1 MMAATEELV
10 LTIDAGGSGVKA
22 TVFSAAHARLLACV
36 RREYRASFPE
46 PGRVEFDP
54 VEWWAVV
61 VQACRDAVEA
71 AGAPPSDYAGLT
83 CTGMRAPFVLVDG
96 AGEHVAPGVLVPDR
110 RGAAYLEV
118 IERTIGRELL
128 YERTGHWL
136 SSRFGLA
143 KLLWFARAAPR
154 VLARAHHV
162 LQFHD
167 WLVLRFSGAV
177 VSEPSSASM
186 SQLLDIRR
194 RAWASE
200 MLAALGL
207 SDALLPPLL
216 DAGTEAGGLLP
227 QVAEEVGLLAG
238 TPVHVGG
245 GDTHVSALGASAAS
259 DGTIAVVAGSTTAI
273 QLTAEEVP
281 SRADE
286 APLVSAHL
294 RPGSFAWE
302 TNAGETGVIYRW
314 LAELAC
320 GARADRRAH
329 DGVAELER
337 LALAAPLGARE
348 LLVTAARPRWGEA
361 AWSRLAPVTLFGV
374 RPEHS
379 LGDLARA
386 AIECAAYATATA
398 VGVLVAL
405 RAPAPVLVRATGGA
419 SRSALWAQ
427 VLADVLGREV
437 EVADVAEPSAIGGA
451 QLVCP
456 GAGHDWGALA
466 PMRSFE
472 PEPER
477 HARYAAHAARYRDVF
492 ARLDATFGE
501 AA

>member
-1 MMAATEELV
+1 MMPAADDLV

-22 TVFSAAHARLLACV
+22 TVVSAASARLLSCV

-54 VEWWAVV
+54 AVWWTVV
-61 VQACRDAVEA
+61 VQACRDAVEQ
-71 AGAPPSDYAGLT
+71 AGAQPRAYAGLT
-83 CTGMRAPFVLVDG
+83 CTGMRAPFVLVDS
-96 AGEHVAPGVLVPDR
+96 AGEPVAPGVLVPDR
-110 RGAAYLEV
+110 RGAPCLEE
-118 IERTIGRELL
+118 IERTIGREPL
-128 YERTGHWL
+128 YERTGHWM

-154 VLARAHHV
+154 VLARARHV

-167 WLVLRFSGAV
+167 WLILCFSGAV

-186 SQLLDIRR
+186 SQLLDIRN
-194 RAWASE
+194 RAWASD

-207 SDALLPPLL
+207 SDSILPPLL
-216 DAGTEAGGLLP
+216 DAGTQAGGLLAR
-227 QVAEEVGLLAG
+227 VAEEIGLRAG

-245 GDTHVSALGASAAS
+245 GDTHVSALGASAAT

-273 QLTAEEVP
+273 QLTAEDVL

-314 LAELAC
+314 LAELASADDPEGRRSL
-320 GARADRRAH
+320 GAAA
-329 DGVAELER
+329 LER
-337 LALAAPLGARE
+337 MAREAPLGARD

-361 AWSRLAPVTLFGV
+361 AWSRLAPVALFGV

-386 AIECAAYATATA
+386 AIECAAYATAA
-398 VGVLVAL
+398 AIGVLVAL
-405 RAPAPVLVRATGGA
+405 RDPAPVLVRATGGA
-419 SRSALWAQ
+419 SRSAVWAQ
-427 VLADVLGREV
+427 VLADVLGRQV

-466 PMRSFE
+466 PTHTFE
-472 PEPER
+472 PELER
-477 HARYAAHAARYRDVF
+477 HARYAAHAARYGDVF

>member
-1 MMAATEELV
+1 MMPAAADLV
-10 LTIDAGGSGVKA
+10 LTIDAGGSGVKV
-22 TVFSAAHARLLACV
+22 TVFSAANARLLACV
-36 RREYRASFPE
+36 RGEYRASFPE
-46 PGRVEFDP
+46 PGRAEFDP
-54 VEWWAVV
+54 AAWWMVIVE
-61 VQACRDAVEA
+61 ACRDAVEQ
-71 AGAPPSDYAGLT
+71 AGAPPRDYAGLT
-83 CTGMRAPFVLVDG
+83 CTGMRAPFVLVNG

-110 RGAAYLEV
+110 RGAPYLEV

-154 VLARAHHV
+154 VFARARHV
-162 LQFHD
+162 LQLHD
-167 WLVLRFSGAV
+167 WLVLRFSGAI

-186 SQLLDIRR
+186 SQLLDIKR
-194 RAWASE
+194 RAWASDLLGE
-200 MLAALGL
+200 LGL

-216 DAGTEAGGLLP
+216 DAGTPVGGLLP
-227 QVAEEVGLLAG
+227 HVAEELGLLAG
-238 TPVHVGG
+238 TPVHTGG
-245 GDTHVSALGASAAS
+245 GDTHISALGMCAVE
-259 DGTIAVVAGSTTAI
+259 DGAIAIVAGSTTAI
-273 QLTAEEVP
+273 QLSGDVVP
-281 SRADE
+281 PGGEE

-294 RPGSFAWE
+294 RPGRFALE

-314 LAELAC
+314 LAELAS
-320 GARADRRAH
+320 GDDADGRGSV
-329 DGVAELER
+329 GVAALER
-337 LALAAPLGARE
+337 LACAAPLGARE

-361 AWSRLAPVTLFGV
+361 AWSRLAPVTLFGL

-386 AIECAAYATATA
+386 AIECATYATAAA

-405 RAPAPVLVRATGGA
+405 RQPAPVRVRATGGA

-427 VLADVLGREV
+427 VLADVLGRDV
-437 EVADVAEPSAIGGA
+437 EVADIVEPSAIGGA

-456 GAGHDWGALA
+456 SAERDWGAIV
-466 PMRSFE
+466 PTRSFE
-472 PEPER
+472 PQPER

-492 ARLDATFGE
+492 ARLDAAFGE